1 MRSIIVMAM
10 FVASLAWA
18 DSSNYEEVRD
28 MGLDADGVSLLSI
41 KAGAGSLDVKGVDG
55 LDSISVKATIVVPDS
70 DEEDALK
77 VIAKEMTLLLE
88 QKGSEARLKAWFDH
102 GFFWARLQRTY
113 RPRSQRPKRPV
124 DQYR

>member
-41 KAGAGSLDVKGVDG
+41 KAGAGSLDV
-55 LDSISVKATIVVPDS
+55 
-70 DEEDALK
+70 
-77 VIAKEMTLLLE
+77 
-88 QKGSEARLKAWFDH
+88 
-102 GFFWARLQRTY
+102 
-113 RPRSQRPKRPV
+113 
-124 DQYR
+124 